1 MKLLSMLLMF
11 AVLATGQDADPGK
24 KKAEEK
30 KPAPEKRPTT
40 LKPLKPGEVRILK
53 AIVLDVKGI
62 AQARRPVKKAKDAPK
77 PKWKKLKV
85 NDVLQPGVVV
95 RTGRKSRV
103 TLRIGANATML
114 IDRQTRVKIPE
125 IVQKGKVLR
134 TRVSMA
140 FGRADVKVDRIG
152 LDNDFE
158 VATPTATLAVRGTVF
173 RIWWDIVNGFRALG
187 VPGNKIRAIEV
198 RYVNAI
204 KAFLSKADSTDENF
218 TLPAISAFQS
228 TYLEPLIGALSQGE
242 QHDPTQDPAFENPS
256 NTDDNLAA
264 SKKHRGGNL
273 GRGDGAQPIPPGAG
287 QPPGGPTTGTP
298 PPPPQKQK
306 QKDK

>member
-11 AVLATGQDADPGK
+11 AVLAAGQDADPGK
-24 KKAEEK
+24 KKA
-30 KPAPEKRPTT
+30 APGKRPTT

-62 AQARRPVKKAKDAPK
+62 AQARRPVKKGKEGEKAPK

-85 NDVLQPGVVV
+85 NDVLLPGVVV

-198 RYVNAI
+198 RYVNAV
-204 KAFLSKADSTDENF
+204 KAFLSKADSTSEGF
-218 TLPAISAFQS
+218 TLPAISAFQD
-228 TYLEPLIGALSQGE
+228 TYLGPLIGALSQGE
-242 QHDPTQDPAFENPS
+242 QHDPTQDPAFENS
-256 NTDDNLAA
+256 TSTDGDLAA
-264 SKKHRGGNL
+264 SRKHRGTE
-273 GRGDGAQPIPPGAG
+273 GRPDPQPPPGQPG
-287 QPPGGPTTGTP
+287 QPTGPATGK
-298 PPPPQKQK
+298 PPQPQK